1 MRVMRDFQCD
11 DGHITEQFVDSTVEQ
26 TTCSVCGKP
35 AYKQLSAA
43 RSKLEPF
50 SGAFP
55 GAYYAWNNMRLEKA
69 KQERK
74 AKAAD
79 ADA

>member
-11 DGHITEQFVDSTVEQ
+11 EGHVTEQFVDSNVEQ
-26 TTCSVCGKP
+26 TTCEVCGKP
-35 AYKQLSAA
+35 AVKLLSAA
-43 RSKLEPF
+43 RSKLEPY

-55 GAYYAWNNMRLEKA
+55 GAYYAWNNMRVEKA

-74 AKAAD
+74 AKATNGE
-79 ADA
+79 

>member
-11 DGHITEQFVDSTVEQ
+11 EGHVTERFVDSNVEQ
-26 TTCSVCGKP
+26 TTCEVCGKP
-35 AYKQLSAA
+35 ATKLLSAA
-43 RSKLEPF
+43 RSKLEPY

-55 GAYYAWNNMRLEKA
+55 GAYYAWNNMRVEKA

-74 AKAAD
+74 AKASSEE
-79 ADA
+79 